1 MKIYINR
8 TGNDGYDLKINVVE
22 PAPGIDTTDIPKK
35 REESLAENKLATIG
49 HLLLKLVKTMD
60 STFAGM
66 IANTF
71 FDCILIATIALY
83 NASSVIF
90 RAPDVDLYLSS
101 LACLFIFVLS
111 ISRLARL
118 SRCGHDL
125 MKEMKECVYHLERYK
140 FDKKKMNMEEIELLR
155 RDFRAQAESPI
166 NPFSAFSLSSKTFLG
181 ACGTIVT
188 YIIVLLQFKVS
199 EPPIESE
206 IGLNI
211 SKDISWRSLIL

>member
-8 TGNDGYDLKINVVE
+8 TGNDEYDLKINVVE
-22 PAPGIDTTDIPKK
+22 PAPIINTTDITKK
-35 REESLAENKLATIG
+35 SEESLAENKLATIG
-49 HLLLKLVKTMD
+49 YLLLKLVKTID
-60 STFAGM
+60 STFEGM

-90 RAPDVDLYLSS
+90 RAADVDLYLSS

-111 ISRLARL
+111 ISRLVRL

-155 RDFRAQAESPI
+155 RDVRDQAESPI
-166 NPFSAFSLSSKTFLG
+166 NPFSAFSLSSNTFLG

-188 YIIVLLQFKVS
+188 YIIVLLQFKVA
-199 EPPIESE
+199 EPQTESQ
-206 IGLNI
+206 IGMNI
-211 SKDISWRSLIL
+211 SNTDL